1 MTRNICA
8 FVYFLE
14 AIVNKSLR
22 ESQLSWISL
31 KSQPWSFP
39 PKCFIILLPLLHQS
53 LSSLTFS
60 IPSLLCSCLS
70 TKRCQPLVKNF
81 QVNQLWRLP
90 EVSSLSEF
98 LPKGDWLSG
107 HVPSFHVLLDV
118 KQQEVEAKRAFCWG
132 CSARSWQSPL
142 TMWSLHDNEFNPPGG
157 PLQLEQVLDGHLC
170 EGVRAVHLYVNV
182 VVRKWTKLCILG

>member
-1 MTRNICA
+1 MLGIKIFVWIQTFRRSPFAAFAHPLPSCHFVRFLTKFFQEKPLLTLQSKAYQTTRNVCA

-14 AIVNKSLR
+14 AIVNKSLQ

-39 PKCFIILLPLLHQS
+39 PQCFIILVHLPPQS
-53 LSSLTFS
+53 LNLLTFS
-60 IPSLLCSCLS
+60 IPSPLCSCLS
-70 TKRCQPLVKNF
+70 TKRCQPLEKHF
-81 QVNQLWRLP
+81 QVSQLWRLP

-118 KQQEVEAKRAFCWG
+118 KQQEVEAERAFCWG
-132 CSARSWQSPL
+132 CSARSWQSTL
-142 TMWSLHDNEFNPPGG
+142 
-157 PLQLEQVLDGHLC
+157 
-170 EGVRAVHLYVNV
+170 
-182 VVRKWTKLCILG
+182 

>member
-1 MTRNICA
+1 MTRDDCA

-14 AIVNKSLR
+14 AIVNKSLQ

-39 PKCFIILLPLLHQS
+39 PQCFILLLHLLHQS

-70 TKRCQPLVKNF
+70 TKRCQPLEKHS

-90 EVSSLSEF
+90 EVSPLSEF

-107 HVPSFHVLLDV
+107 HVPRFVGCQTTGSWGRESLLLRLLSTVLAVNIDHVY
-118 KQQEVEAKRAFCWG
+118 
-132 CSARSWQSPL
+132 
-142 TMWSLHDNEFNPPGG
+142 SLHYIRSST
-157 PLQLEQVLDGHLC
+157 HL
-170 EGVRAVHLYVNV
+170 AVHSNSSKYWTVISVKAWELSTCMYMYTAELYLSDI
-182 VVRKWTKLCILG
+182 WHL